1 MKFLLP
7 ALALVLIIASCN
19 PGDPPIF
26 EKTTAQKLSGKW
38 RLQRIESYY
47 YDPIPVLDD
56 TTLYIGKPGDSI
68 VFRSNTIIDNYEDG
82 DLVPDQV
89 DYSIVN
95 DTTLII
101 DGDLTKIRELTD
113 TRLYL
118 YGDET
123 DNAANDRLVVHFF
136 LYR

>member
-1 MKFLLP
+1 MKLLLP
-7 ALALVLIIASCN
+7 ALVVILVITSCN

-26 EKTTAQKLSGKW
+26 EKTTAQKLMGKW

-56 TTLYIGKPGDSI
+56 TTQYLGLPGDSI
-68 VFRSNTIIDNYEDG
+68 VFKSNNIIDNYEDG
-82 DLVPDQV
+82 DLVPDEV
-89 DYSIVN
+89 DYTIVN

-118 YGDET
+118 YGDEV
-123 DNAANDRLVVHFF
+123 DQVQNDRLVVHFF